1 VLRLLG
7 FAAFMTLFL
16 SAGFAICSMLT
27 DTLPPLAEYLIAVWI
42 GFFLF
47 FLAALIFQRIARH
60 KLIDQHERQHHI
72 ILDAL
77 ERISRGDFNVFVE
90 ADAEIH
96 NEFAHAINDM
106 ARNLGT
112 LETMRQD
119 FISDVSHEIQSPLT
133 SIGGFA
139 ELLQN
144 PDLPTDERL
153 RYAGI
158 IRAESR
164 RLSKLSDNLLKLSS
178 LDNDPLSTAEFRL
191 DTQLSDVILTFEP
204 QWSAKGIVLEA
215 ELPRYTL
222 CGDVG
227 LLSQVWVNL
236 LHNAIK
242 FTPEGGRITVS
253 LTVEDAAYGAGG
265 EVSKGAGATNA
276 ATGNAGATIRIS
288 DTGVGIS
295 PEDQIHLFERFYKA
309 DKARDRALGGNG
321 LGLSLVKKIVELHEG
336 HITVESTI
344 DQGTSF
350 EVFLPDLPSV

>member
-1 VLRLLG
+1 LGSALFITFFLSVG
-7 FAAFMTLFL
+7 FAL
-16 SAGFAICSMLT
+16 SSMLT
-27 DTLPPLAEYLIAVWI
+27 DALPPIAQYLIAVWT
-42 GFFLF
+42 GFILF
-47 FLAALIFQRIARH
+47 FLVVVLFQRIARR
-60 KLIDQHERQHHI
+60 KLIDRHERQHHI

-90 ADAEIH
+90 AEEELH
-96 NEFAHAINDM
+96 EEFANAINDM

-139 ELLQN
+139 ELLEN
-144 PDLPTDERL
+144 PELPLDERL

-178 LDNDPLSTAEFRL
+178 LDNDPLSKAEFRL
-191 DTQLSDVILTFEP
+191 DAQLSDIILTFEP
-204 QWSAKGIVLEA
+204 QWSAKGILLEA
-215 ELPRYTL
+215 ELPHHTL
-222 CGDVG
+222 CGDEG

-253 LTVEDAAYGAGG
+253 LAVEDGATDTIG
-265 EVSKGAGATNA
+265 EAGKGAGATNA

-295 PEDQIHLFERFYKA
+295 PEDQLHLFERFYKA

-321 LGLSLVKKIVELHEG
+321 LGLSLVKKIVELHDG
-336 HITVESTI
+336 YITVESAI
-344 DQGTSF
+344 DEGTSF